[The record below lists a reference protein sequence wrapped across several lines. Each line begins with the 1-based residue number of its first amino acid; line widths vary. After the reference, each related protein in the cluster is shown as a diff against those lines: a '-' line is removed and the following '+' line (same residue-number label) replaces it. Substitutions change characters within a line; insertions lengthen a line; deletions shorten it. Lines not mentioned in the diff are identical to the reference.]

1 MPLSV
6 SFVLSDRDLRYFR
19 RKMRETMAGAKS
31 RSEASVLAS
40 TVELLE
46 EIKGSEVPDF
56 VSERISKLGI
66 MVTMLEDVEWKLA
79 GADRNNVLNAMAY
92 FAESNDLIPD
102 AIPGIGFLDDAIM
115 VELVVQELSH
125 EIDAFE
131 DFCNFRKVQ
140 EKVRGSKEDDVTREA
155 WLTGRRSQLQSR
167 MRRRRRGNRTR
178 RRGRGGRTVVPFRLW

>member
-6 SFVLSDRDLRYFR
+6 SFVLSDHDLRYFR

-66 MVTMLEDVEWKLA
+66 MVTMLEDVEWKL
-79 GADRNNVLNAMAY
+79 GGSDRNNVLNAMAY
-92 FAESNDLIPD
+92 FAEADDLIPD

-115 VELVVQELSH
+115 VELVVQELHH
-125 EIDAFE
+125 EIEAYN
-131 DFCNFRKVQ
+131 DFCGFRKVQ
-140 EKVRGSKEDDVTREA
+140 EKVHGTKEDEVTREE
-155 WLTGRRSQLQSR
+155 WLAGRRVQLQSR
-167 MRRRRRGNRTR
+167 MRRRRRGKRT
-178 RRGRGGRTVVPFRLW
+178 RGRGQTAAKIPFRLW